1 MTARTHDTH
10 AEDVICSH
18 EPSPDMSHPRS
29 AEREWTHIAQRSP
42 RHGSDR
48 QDVQWRGSHAD
59 PCPDEHVVVPLGV
72 WVQLL
77 LDHSSKQRGR
87 REVTSMLRP
96 EGGPVQA
103 LSDPCAWMSNL
114 FRTYLV
120 LHEICNLSSPVAQ
133 SRPCA
138 SRSRVAEPLPVT
150 LIGLRAG
157 GVAVA
162 AAGAAA
168 VRTVRQRTGC
178 ADSWRR
184 RLQSRSLRS
193 GRPVA

>member
-10 AEDVICSH
+10 AEDLICYH

-77 LDHSSKQRGR
+77 SVPSSKPRDH
-87 REVTSMLRP
+87 REVASMLRP
-96 EGGPVQA
+96 EGGPVEA
-103 LSDPCAWMSNL
+103 TSDPGAWMSSCL
-114 FRTYLV
+114 FGRISFYTRFATCPL
-120 LHEICNLSSPVAQ
+120 
-133 SRPCA
+133 RW
-138 SRSRVAEPLPVT
+138 RRVALA
-150 LIGLRAG
+150 LRG
-157 GVAVA
+157 PE
-162 AAGAAA
+162 
-168 VRTVRQRTGC
+168 
-178 ADSWRR
+178 
-184 RLQSRSLRS
+184 LLSRCLSR
-193 GRPVA
+193 

>member
-114 FRTYLV
+114 FSDV
-120 LHEICNLSSPVAQ
+120 
-133 SRPCA
+133 
-138 SRSRVAEPLPVT
+138 SRSTRDLQPVLSGGAESPL
-150 LIGLRAG
+150 RF
-157 GVAVA
+157 AVPS
-162 AAGAAA
+162 
-168 VRTVRQRTGC
+168 C
-178 ADSWRR
+178 
-184 RLQSRSLRS
+184 
-193 GRPVA
+193 